1 MNVDQSVRTLRT
13 RPRPSLF
20 LERVAALKAAITEA
34 VKKRFPGAELTI
46 VADPGA
52 LDNETIVD
60 LVRSI
65 WMQVSNLRQ

>member
-1 MNVDQSVRTLRT
+1 L
-13 RPRPSLF
+13 P

-46 VADPGA
+46 VADPRT

-60 LVRSI
+60 LHLFEVRSV
-65 WMQVSNLRQ
+65 WMQVSNCTIKLSFRKLNSI